1 VRLRSFIAVHVAALA
16 TALAVMALAP
26 AVAPATEHHGDRL
39 PDAEIFATNSTTLVT
54 DPDDPRLDDRLVPF
68 KHQVKRMIRCGG
80 GQPGRSTL
88 LDGAFFSSILNL
100 TTFQRSREF
109 DVDAV
114 SSAELHAIADR
125 VRLRFQQQS
134 VLTFDYP
141 DRPGEP
147 IDAVELEV
155 PGVSARALADGFLA
169 DRVAREHLM
178 GGSVT
183 LDGRLFLIAALPDAG
198 LAMRFVTEIGG
209 DLRDATVRLGR
220 REFVGA

>member
-1 VRLRSFIAVHVAALA
+1 MVAAPGGASAAGLYG
-16 TALAVMALAP
+16 
-26 AVAPATEHHGDRL
+26 HRL
-39 PDAEIFATNSTTLVT
+39 PDAEIFATNSTTIVT
-54 DPDDPRLDDRLVPF
+54 DPDDPRLDDRLLPF

-80 GQPGRSTL
+80 GRPGRSIL

-114 SSAELHAIADR
+114 SSAELHTIADQ
-125 VRLRFQQQS
+125 VRLRFHQQS

-147 IDAVELEV
+147 VDAVEIEV
-155 PGVSARALADGFLA
+155 PGVSARALGDGFLA
-169 DRVAREHLM
+169 DSEARERLM

-183 LDGRLFLIAALPDAG
+183 LGGRLLLIAALPDAG
-198 LAMRFVTEIGG
+198 PALRFVTEIGG
-209 DLRDATVRLGR
+209 DLRNATIRIGR
-220 REFVGA
+220 REFVGLQT